1 MKYIY
6 AFMVAALVLIIVDVL
21 WLKFVMSSIFKS
33 ELGELVLETPRVTAA
48 AIFYGLYAIGLVVLI
63 ISRSASISATHAALL
78 GGLFGLV
85 AYGTYDLTN
94 MATLKIWTWKLVAI
108 DMAWGSIVTAASV
121 TAGRVMYLR
130 VD

>member
-63 ISRSASISATHAALL
+63 ISRSASIPGTHAALL